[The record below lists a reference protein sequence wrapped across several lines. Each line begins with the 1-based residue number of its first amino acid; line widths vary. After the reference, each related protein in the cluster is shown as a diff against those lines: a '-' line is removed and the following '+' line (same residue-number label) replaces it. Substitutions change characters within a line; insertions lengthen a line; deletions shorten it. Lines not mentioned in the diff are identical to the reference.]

1 MIYYLDLMGIA
12 VFAISGALAA
22 GHKNLDWVGV
32 VVLAMVTAVGGG
44 TLRDVLLNRD
54 MVFWIQDNTYI
65 WVILGASFFT
75 ILYVKFF
82 HPPFNLIMY
91 ADALGL
97 ALFTILGAKV
107 AQAHGATDVIV
118 VMMAVLTGVAGG
130 IIRDVLTG
138 EIPHLFRSTEPL
150 YAVTAMAG
158 VILYVMLPK
167 LNVDQQ
173 LAMYV
178 GMGTVGLFR
187 FAAIYWKLS
196 LPMFTL
202 TKD

>member
-118 VMMAVLTGVAGG
+118 VMMAILTGVAGG

-158 VILYVMLPK
+158 VILYVVLPK
-167 LNVDQQ
+167 FNVDQK

-178 GMGTVGLFR
+178 GMTTVGLFR